1 MGLDSYP
8 GYRGKGCTGRSH
20 WFYFILY
27 FSPREMN
34 DEIDNMRNACKE
46 HGLTIS
52 LAEDFPV
59 HVQVDELSENV

>member
-1 MGLDSYP
+1 MVG
-8 GYRGKGCTGRSH
+8 GKTRFIS
-20 WFYFILY
+20 FYTY
-27 FSPREMN
+27 YSPREMN

-59 HVQVDELSENV
+59 HVQVDELSENVLQL